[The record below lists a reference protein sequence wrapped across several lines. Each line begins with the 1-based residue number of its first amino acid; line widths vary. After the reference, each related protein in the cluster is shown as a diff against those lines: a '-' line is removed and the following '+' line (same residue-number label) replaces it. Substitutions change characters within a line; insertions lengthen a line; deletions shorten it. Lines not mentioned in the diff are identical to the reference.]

1 MNVNHSTKRNQTHKR
16 IIWNQGKTL
25 IDRILQLVQIFLIQT
40 SIYDIKKHGRTCL
53 STRKLV
59 LDCRKV
65 RNQFCW
71 KICLRN
77 VLCVV
82 WRKMISLQRER
93 TRPKLA
99 SKIYLTERIQNTSRT
114 FTSYR
119 MIWLRLVLNRFQ
131 RCEPVL

>member
-40 SIYDIKKHGRTCL
+40 SIHDIKKHGRTCL

-82 WRKMISLQRER
+82 GRKMISLQRER